1 MRSFPCFAFQ
11 FEDFAQEIISVSNDV
26 LSTVVTSMDAMSSTM
41 IAFAKSHQ
49 AEWPLYTLPE
59 YELFGDNLRNMSG
72 AQIIS
77 WSPIVKGEEDRQLW
91 ETYTAEQAGGSSQ
104 VISSKIFRRT
114 AGGPIVE
121 ETGHGPFSPVWQM
134 SSASSDASTINF
146 NLLSDPVFH
155 HAFVRATGTQGAVLS
170 EVVDATKLFGAAAMT
185 EVENPQSLLVT
196 PVYNGFSSET
206 GLPVLVG
213 SVVAVLPWNLFFKD
227 IIHDGI
233 PTIYA
238 VVNDGLCGNEF
249 SYQIN
254 GPEALYLGQ
263 GKFSESDLD
272 KHSTAMSFAG
282 ALMSYGRED
291 GVDCAYTVTF
301 YPVQELKDQLLSLS
315 PVIWTIIITAV
326 FVFTTAVFGMY
337 DYIVQ
342 ARQRRVLN
350 SAAKSNAI
358 VSVRVSLLSL
368 FNAFACFYCH

>member
-1 MRSFPCFAFQ
+1 MRSFPCFVFQ

-59 YELFGDNLRNMSG
+59 YELFGGNLRNMSG

-91 ETYTAEQAGGSSQ
+91 ETYTAEQAGGSQ

-114 AGGPIVE
+114 AGGSIVE
-121 ETGHGPFSPVWQM
+121 ETGNGPFSPVWQM
-134 SSASSDASTINF
+134 ASASSDASTINF
-146 NLLSDPVFH
+146 NLLSDPVFD
-155 HAFVRATGTQGAVLS
+155 HAFERATDTQGAVLS
-170 EVVDATKLFGAAAMT
+170 EVVDATKLFGAAAMV

-213 SVVAVLPWNLFFKD
+213 SVVAVLPWDIFFKD

-233 PTIYA
+233 PMIYA

-254 GPEALYLGQ
+254 GPEALYLGK
-263 GKFSESDLD
+263 GKFSESDLG
-272 KHSTAMSFAG
+272 KHSTAVSFAG

-301 YPVQELKDQLLSLS
+301 YPVQELKDQFLSLS

-326 FVFTTAVFGMY
+326 FGFTTAVFGMY

-342 ARQRRVLN
+342 ARQRSVMN

-358 VSVRVSLLSL
+358 VSVRVFILSL
-368 FNAFACFYCH
+368 FKASCFYCH